1 MAEKDLTKEE
11 WARVEKAV
19 SGLYGNAKLKVD
31 GRDVT
36 FARERIGKNR
46 LGVVIYV
53 DGSWEG
59 KWFGEE
65 NEEIP
70 EQRYL
75 CPQEKYAYTAKSR
88 AQMKK
93 FSKKKLK
100 EWGYGDPNKKVRV
113 FYPYAASLTP
123 IRRHYQKTFAS
134 IELVEVIGA

>member
-11 WARVEKAV
+11 WGRVEKAV
-19 SGLYGNAKLKVD
+19 SGRYGNAKLKVD

-36 FARERIGKNR
+36 FAREMISKNR

-53 DGSWEG
+53 DGKWEG

-75 CPQEKYAYTAKSR
+75 CPHEKYVYGAKHR
-88 AQMKK
+88 AELKK
-93 FSKKKLK
+93 ISKKRRT
-100 EWGYGDPNKKVRV
+100 EWGWGDPDRKRKI
-113 FYPYAASLTP
+113 FYPYASSLTP

-134 IELVEVIGA
+134 IELVEVVGA